1 MGCQQFLIEE
11 PNNLISSQVV
21 YLCSGMPVKVF
32 ISVLFCCTII
42 AHTSKLRAQE
52 MPVKAGKILD
62 LCYQFKLKTAD
73 SLLAVYAAEMKA
85 GQEVELSLLKANIYW
100 WKIISGINDKS
111 TKNVYYQILG
121 DAEGFFKK
129 ELDKGY
135 SHYYKGISLY
145 GYLAR
150 MDGLNKNYFKA
161 FFRINNC
168 LKYLEKS
175 FGAESKYPFFYLSSG
190 LYNYHM
196 LVTSRQYPLLVP
208 YLSLY
213 PRGNREKGISFLEAA
228 ASNSNKYLSTEAHYF
243 LMKIYIDEAQST
255 KALIHSQELL
265 KRFPKNPIFLFYQ
278 HKILLMSGNKG
289 KAGELSVMLMQ
300 VLTGNPQCDKVQ
312 TNHFQ
317 RLLDEDAKKYK

>member
-1 MGCQQFLIEE
+1 M
-11 PNNLISSQVV
+11 
-21 YLCSGMPVKVF
+21 
-32 ISVLFCCTII
+32 
-42 AHTSKLRAQE
+42 
-52 MPVKAGKILD
+52 
-62 LCYQFKLKTAD
+62 
-73 SLLAVYAAEMKA
+73 
-85 GQEVELSLLKANIYW
+85 SLLKANIYW

-121 DAEGFFKK
+121 DAEGYFKK